1 MVQGSSPSPR
11 LNRRVIWIVVIT
23 AVISVLGYLLA
34 AGFTF
39 RLGFPLDDAWIHQTY
54 ARNLVEYGEW
64 SFIPHQTS
72 GGSTAPLWSV
82 LLAPG
87 FLIGLSPLAWTYLLG
102 MIILIILALLSDASV
117 RHLAPDYHPKFPWVG
132 IFMALEWH
140 LVWAA
145 ASGMETLLS
154 GLLVTLV
161 LVMLALGVKN
171 YLAIGLLIGISVWVR
186 PDLATLLGPAV
197 FVVFLSSSDIKNR
210 LAGFFMLLMGF
221 GVILTFYLFFNLFIA
236 GTPFPNTFYAK
247 QAEYG
252 VLQNISYIS
261 RFFNISLLPVTG
273 AGVILLPGVILM
285 AIEAIK
291 KRNWAIL
298 AGLIWFLG
306 YIALYA
312 WRLPV
317 TYQHGRYLIPA
328 MPIFFLYGLAGMSLI
343 RLVQLK
349 QNWKWILLKVWQFS
363 TGVAVLAFWLL
374 GARAYATDVAVI
386 ESEMVATAHWVSEN
400 IPSNALIAAHD
411 IGALGFFAPR
421 NLLDL
426 AGLVSPEVI
435 PFIRDEIK
443 ISHYLDQ
450 KKVEYLIT
458 FPDWY
463 PNLVDDLNLAFSSRG
478 QFAPKL
484 GQENM
489 SIYYW
494 SGR

>member
-1 MVQGSSPSPR
+1 M
-11 LNRRVIWIVVIT
+11 
-23 AVISVLGYLLA
+23 
-34 AGFTF
+34 
-39 RLGFPLDDAWIHQTY
+39 GFPLDDAWIHQTY
-54 ARNLVEYGEW
+54 ARNLIEYGEW
-64 SFIPHQTS
+64 SFVPHQTS
-72 GGSTAPLWSV
+72 GGSTAPLWSI

-102 MIILIILALLSDASV
+102 IIILGFLALLSEVAV
-117 RHLAPDYHPKFPWVG
+117 RHLASDYHPKLPWVG

-161 LVMLALGVKN
+161 LVMLALGVKK

-197 FVVFLSSSDIKNR
+197 FVIFLNSSGIKNR

-247 QAEYG
+247 QAEYAT
-252 VLQNISYIS
+252 LQNIPYLS
-261 RFFNISLLPVTG
+261 RYLNIGLLPVTG
-273 AGVILLPGVILM
+273 AGVILLPGVILL
-285 AIEAIK
+285 AIDAIK
-291 KRNWAIL
+291 NRNWAIL
-298 AGLIWFLG
+298 AGMIWFLG

-328 MPIFFLYGLAGMSLI
+328 MPIFFLYGLAGMSLV
-343 RLVQLK
+343 RLVRSK
-349 QNWKWILLKVWQFS
+349 PNWQWVLLKVWQFS
-363 TGVAVLAFWLL
+363 TGVAVVSFWLL

-386 ESEMVATAHWVSEN
+386 ESEMVATAHWVSGN

-435 PFIRDEIK
+435 PFIRDENQ
-443 ISHYLDQ
+443 ISQYLDQ

-463 PNLVDDLNLAFSSRG
+463 PNLTDDLKLVFSSKG
-478 QFAPKL
+478 QFAPRL

-489 SIYYW
+489 SIYLW
-494 SGR
+494 PGR